1 MRMHDALPYVVA
13 AYAVTWTVLAS
24 YAVYLWRCGRRL
36 KAEALRCE

>member
-24 YAVYLWRCGRRL
+24 YAVYLWRFGRRL
-36 KAEALRCE
+36 RAEALKCE